1 MDLGVLYS
9 FQDPPGSAI
18 GHAALYERALEQI
31 EIAEDLGYEWVNLTE
46 HHVAAD
52 GYLPAVMP
60 VLAAIAAT
68 TSRIR
73 LSTGMLILSLHHPL
87 RIAEEAAVVDL
98 ISGGR
103 LTLGV
108 AVGYRKVEF
117 DALGIDYETRGRRF
131 RESLEI
137 LVRAWS
143 GEPFSY
149 EGEIF
154 SIPEVVVQ
162 PRPSQRPHPP
172 LWLGGTS
179 EVALRR
185 AVKWGSPCFPGATDE
200 FDAIAG
206 KHERYRELLAER
218 GDGRGGLV
226 IPRLVLVA
234 DTIDEARRRAF
245 PAIEA
250 MFATYQSW
258 GLPVDFT
265 EHLRDWRLLDELV
278 IVGDDEYCADQLQ
291 RYRELGTTDLMAQF
305 AMPGVDPAVALES
318 LRRFAVH
325 VPETSGLSR
334 SKAGG

>member
-1 MDLGVLYS
+1 VSGDGGMNLGVLYS
-9 FQDPPGSAI
+9 FQDPPGSEI
-18 GHAALYERALEQI
+18 GHGVLYHEALDQI
-31 EIAEDLGYEWVNLTE
+31 AIAEDLGYEWVNLTE

-52 GYLPAVMP
+52 GYLPALMP
-60 VLAAIAAT
+60 VLAAIAART
-68 TSRIR
+68 TRIR
-73 LSTGMLILSLHHPL
+73 LSTGMLILTLHHPL

-108 AVGYRKVEF
+108 AVGYRKLEF
-117 DALGIDYETRGRRF
+117 DALGVDYETRGRRF

-143 GEPFSY
+143 GEPFTY
-149 EGEIF
+149 EGNVF
-154 SIPEVVVQ
+154 SIPEVVVR
-162 PRPSQRPHPP
+162 PRPAQRPHPP
-172 LWLGGTS
+172 LWLGGTTD
-179 EVALRR
+179 VALRR

-206 KHERYRELLAER
+206 KYARYRELLSER
-218 GDGRGGLV
+218 PDGAAGLV

-234 DTIDEARRRAF
+234 DTTAEARRRAL
-245 PAIEA
+245 PGIKA

-265 EHLRDWRLLDELV
+265 AHLRDWRLLDELV
-278 IVGDDEYCADQLQ
+278 IVGDDQYCADQLQ
-291 RYRELGTTDLMAQF
+291 RYSDLGTTDLMAQF
-305 AMPGVDPAVALES
+305 AMPGLEPALALES

-325 VPETSGLSR
+325 VPEPSALG
-334 SKAGG
+334 